1 MHPAGRV
8 HRLARSVV
16 TEKVRQ
22 VAIVALLLLCSIV
35 SSASAEPRADW
46 VVNQINQK
54 NASLSA
60 AFRAE
65 KYTLMTETMFSF
77 FRATNYLYWADF
89 GLSPLLSTF
98 GSATTRVWLQG
109 DAHAENI
116 GALTNNQGGVV
127 YDLDDFDE
135 VVKIGR
141 AHV

>member
-77 FRATNYLYWADF
+77 FRATNYLFWADY
-89 GLSPLLSTF
+89 GSSPLLATF
-98 GSATTRVWLQG
+98 GGPTTRVWL
-109 DAHAENI
+109 
-116 GALTNNQGGVV
+116 
-127 YDLDDFDE
+127 
-135 VVKIGR
+135 
-141 AHV
+141 